1 MSAERYAIID
11 IETTGGRA
19 DLHKITEIA
28 IILHDGV
35 QILDTYETL
44 INPESYI
51 PYGITELTGI
61 TQEMVQG
68 APKFFEVA
76 RKIVEMTEG
85 AVFVAHNAP
94 FDYGFVRE
102 EFARLG
108 YTFSRKQLCTVRLS
122 RKAFPGLR
130 SYGLDNLISVMGIEV
145 KNRHRAM
152 GDALATA
159 ELFRRIM
166 AQNGGPEHAL
176 SMVKMGLKEARL
188 PENFGLD
195 RLMALPEGCGVY
207 YFHDERGDVLYVG
220 KSQNIRKRIAEHFAD
235 KTEKTRKL
243 RDMTHDI
250 TCELT
255 GSELV
260 ALLLESF
267 EIKRLRPSVNRAQR
281 QQNFPFVIHAHTD
294 EAGYLSFTA
303 EKTTI
308 PQRKNL
314 NILSEHPALPAARS
328 RLEWATEQFELC
340 RRLSGLQ
347 SGKGACFHY
356 HLQRCRGACAGKE
369 DAESYNERARQAME
383 ALQTGFEE
391 DFILLDR
398 GRTPEER
405 AVILVE
411 KGNFAGYGYWDSTEG
426 GGTAQLIEAVR
437 PMQGNPETTR
447 IILGYLH
454 RRPVGLR
461 KITWESGWDSR

>member
-28 IILHDGV
+28 IILHDGT

-44 INPESYI
+44 LNPEMYI

-61 TQEMVQG
+61 TQEMVQD

-76 RKIVEMTEG
+76 RRIVEMTEG

-94 FDYGFVRE
+94 FDYGFIRE

-108 YTFSRKQLCTVRLS
+108 YVYSRKQLCTVRLS

-130 SYGLDNLISVMGIEV
+130 SYSLDNLIAWMGIEV
-145 KNRHRAM
+145 QNRHRAM
-152 GDALATA
+152 GDALATT

-166 AQNGGPEHAL
+166 EQNGGPEHAL
-176 SMVKMGLKEARL
+176 SMVKMGLKDARL
-188 PENFGLD
+188 PENFGME

-207 YFHDERGDVLYVG
+207 YFHDARGDVIYVG
-220 KSQNIRKRIAEHFAD
+220 KSQNIRKRVAEHFAD

-243 RDMTHDI
+243 RDLTHDI
-250 TCELT
+250 TFELT

-260 ALLLESF
+260 ALLLESH

-281 QQNFPFVIHAHTD
+281 QQSFPFAIHMHTD
-294 EAGYLSFTA
+294 ANGYLCFTA
-303 EKTTI
+303 ERVTAA
-308 PQRKNL
+308 QRKKL
-314 NILSEHPALPAARS
+314 HILSEHPALPAARG
-328 RLEWATEQFELC
+328 RLEWATEAFELC
-340 RRLSGLQ
+340 RRLTGLQ
-347 SGKGACFHY
+347 SGKGACFNF
-356 HLQRCRGACAGKE
+356 HLKKCHGACAGAE
-369 DAESYNERARQAME
+369 DPESYNARAQQASE

-398 GRTPEER
+398 GRTLQER
-405 AVILVE
+405 SVVLVE
-411 KGNFAGYGYWDSTEG
+411 NGQFAGYGYWDSSEAG
-426 GGTAQLIEAVR
+426 GVEQLREAVR
-437 PMQGNPETTR
+437 PMQGNAETTR

-454 RRPVGLR
+454 RKQVGLK
-461 KITWESGWDSR
+461 KINLAPCPDNP